1 MKKRLKKILFLS
13 ITFLFLFSF
22 SLNVNASVIENNNI
36 VVISSIKNDFTRN
49 IRMAEKKD
57 TCEKILGDPEHCDEK
72 CPAYWIQWI
81 LDTMKYIAIVALL
94 LLVTVDFLKAV
105 VNNDKDA
112 LKNYVYM
119 RDKLLLIANE
129 KVIIKLLDFEDK
141 GVGKTTDLHNKYL
154 TELLKAIRKDLK
166 LGYKSLPILCL
177 KK

>member
-1 MKKRLKKILFLS
+1 MEWEEFYIRKLF
-13 ITFLFLFSF
+13 ITLER
-22 SLNVNASVIENNNI
+22 INNI
-36 VVISSIKNDFTRN
+36 RINGIISI
-49 IRMAEKKD
+49 I
-57 TCEKILGDPEHCDEK
+57 G
-72 CPAYWIQWI
+72 
-81 LDTMKYIAIVALL
+81 AIVAIIVSVLGAIL
-94 LLVTVDFLKAV
+94 ANKNTIILQTRKLKEEHYIAYIEALH
-105 VNNDKDA
+105 NYAASDINDKDA

-129 KVIIKLLDFEDK
+129 KVIIKLLEFEDK

>member
-1 MKKRLKKILFLS
+1 MELYIS
-13 ITFLFLFSF
+13 I
-22 SLNVNASVIENNNI
+22 I
-36 VVISSIKNDFTRN
+36 
-49 IRMAEKKD
+49 
-57 TCEKILGDPEHCDEK
+57 G
-72 CPAYWIQWI
+72 
-81 LDTMKYIAIVALL
+81 AIVAIIVSVLGAIL
-94 LLVTVDFLKAV
+94 ANKNTIILQTRKLKEEHYIAYIEALH
-105 VNNDKDA
+105 NYAASDINDKDA

-129 KVIIKLLDFEDK
+129 NVIIKLLEFEDK